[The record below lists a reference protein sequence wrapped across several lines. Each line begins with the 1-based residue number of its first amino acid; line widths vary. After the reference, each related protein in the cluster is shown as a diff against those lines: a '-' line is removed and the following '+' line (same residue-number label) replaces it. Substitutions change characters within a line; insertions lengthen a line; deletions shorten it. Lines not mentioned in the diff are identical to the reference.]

1 MQTKRRG
8 VEGVYAYSSTI
19 LFGYIGRP
27 KVIETVTVLLRVL
40 LTLVVDDTLFSL
52 VLVLVF
58 SLVLLLDVLI
68 SWALAVCRG
77 NAVIRPLA
85 TNAAANTVAAI

>member
-8 VEGVYAYSSTI
+8 VEGVYAYSSTR

-27 KVIETVTVLLRVL
+27 KVIETVTVLLEVL
-40 LTLVVDDTLFSL
+40 VILVVVSTVLSL
-52 VLVLVF
+52 VLLLVLVLSLVF
-58 SLVLLLDVLI
+58 SLVI

-77 NAVIRPLA
+77 NAIIRPLA